1 MTAKLTKAYVSTQ
14 NRMQELSDRRDA
26 GQGALEYIGILA
38 VVVVV
43 IGLAIAGFQAASG
56 DIDTGISDLIKK
68 VTGQG

>member
-1 MTAKLTKAYVSTQ
+1 MTTKLTKAYLDLTS
-14 NRMQELSDRRDA
+14 RRDA

-43 IGLAIAGFQAASG
+43 IGLAIAGFRAASG
-56 DIDTGISDLIKK
+56 DIDTGVSDLIKQ

>member
-1 MTAKLTKAYVSTQ
+1 MTTKLTKAYT
-14 NRMQELSDRRDA
+14 NLTARRDA

-56 DIDTGISDLIKK
+56 DINTGVSDLIKK